1 MAGTECT
8 GRTAGMEN
16 NVKATMPEADGARA
30 APGALAS
37 TANLAVAPSRT
48 RHDPLKLNGYVA
60 FVIGICITVWT
71 CLLVMDAQDAHIR
84 NNFARDTDKV
94 AADTSARL
102 RTYFDVLL
110 SLKGLFAVTGEV
122 DREQFAR
129 FVQTLRLTERYP
141 GFRAIQFVRAVP
153 GAELAGFASDVGK
166 QLGGGPPFVVHPTFA
181 NDQHFV
187 IEFNEP
193 MTGNENAFG
202 LDLASLPSQRAAVE
216 AARDTGDIVATG
228 RTLLV
233 QDAARH
239 PGFVARAPV
248 YRQNM
253 PLGSVAQ
260 RRAAFIGVVAIVFRV
275 DDLMREVIEPS
286 LLANMAVEIVDTGD
300 AKASGANPG
309 ARPPAGA
316 AATLFDS
323 RRSGTLTLSR
333 LVTQAHLDVAQRRWL
348 VRYRALAGSR
358 YARDLTPLVL
368 IATAGLVISSLIA
381 ALLVASRRS
390 RTLAGRLRATLDQQ
404 RASLAELERQ
414 KSHVELAHGDLSSV
428 LVTLKQA
435 QASLIT
441 SEKLASLGALVA
453 GIAHE
458 LNTPIGNSLLT
469 ATALADMVTEFE
481 KKYAGGGIKRS
492 ALEAHMADTRLAC
505 DIMASSL
512 SRAAD
517 LITSFKQV
525 SVDQTSDMRRSF
537 ALCDVVRDTV
547 ATYAA
552 QLRRANCVIE
562 VDVPPLLVL
571 DSYPGGLGQVLSN
584 LINNALMHA
593 FEASAAPKIVI
604 SAREIEHGQLM
615 LNFSDDGVGMTP
627 KTLHQVFDP
636 FFTTKMGQG
645 GSGLGMNIVYNV
657 VTGMLG
663 GSIGIASTPGN
674 GTSVT
679 IMMPKDAPRQH
690 AKAA

>member
-1 MAGTECT
+1 MRNDPI
-8 GRTAGMEN
+8 RTSGY
-16 NVKATMPEADGARA
+16 
-30 APGALAS
+30 LAF
-37 TANLAVAPSRT
+37 A
-48 RHDPLKLNGYVA
+48 
-60 FVIGICITVWT
+60 IGICITVWT
-71 CLLVMDAQDAHIR
+71 CLIVVDAQDTQIR
-84 NNFARDTDKV
+84 GNFARDTEKV
-94 AADTSARL
+94 ATDTTARL
-102 RTYFDVLL
+102 RTYFDMLH
-110 SLKGLFAVTGEV
+110 SLEGLFAVTGEV
-122 DREQFAR
+122 DREQFSR
-129 FVQTLRLTERYP
+129 FVQQMRLTERYP

-153 GAELAGFASDVGK
+153 GTDLDSFAADVRKQSGAGRDGN
-166 QLGGGPPFVVHPTFA
+166 PPFVVHPA
-181 NDQHFV
+181 LQRDEHFV

-193 MTGNENAFG
+193 MKGNENAFG
-202 LDLASLPSQRAAVE
+202 LDLAGLPSQLEAVL
-216 AARDTGDIVATG
+216 AARDGGEIVATG

-233 QDAARH
+233 QDATRH
-239 PGFVARAPV
+239 PGFVARAPI

-253 PLGSVAQ
+253 PLDSVEQ

-286 LLANMAVEIVDTGD
+286 LLHHMTLHIVDTGD
-300 AKASGANPG
+300 SNSAQPLA
-309 ARPPAGA
+309 AGRDN
-316 AATLFDS
+316 TLFDS
-323 RRSGTLTLSR
+323 RQPGTRTLTKR
-333 LVTQAHLDVAQRRWL
+333 IAQGQINVAQRRWL
-348 VRYRALAGSR
+348 VQYNALAGSR
-358 YARDLTPLVL
+358 YSRNVTPLIL
-368 IATAGLVISSLIA
+368 IGIAGVVISALIA
-381 ALLVASRRS
+381 ALLVASGRS
-390 RTLAGRLRATLDQQ
+390 RTLAGQLRATLEEQ
-404 RASLAELERQ
+404 RASLAELEHQ
-414 KSHVELAHGDLSSV
+414 KAHVELAHGDLSSV

-435 QASLIT
+435 QANLIT

-469 ATALADMVTEFE
+469 ATALADMVNEFE
-481 KKYAGGGIKRS
+481 KKYADGGIKRS

-525 SVDQTSDMRRSF
+525 SVDQTSDQRRRF
-537 ALCDVVRDTV
+537 ELGAVVRDTV

-552 QLRRANCVIE
+552 QLRRANCHIE
-562 VDVPPLLVL
+562 VDVSPMLVL

-584 LINNALMHA
+584 LINNALLHA
-593 FEASAAPKIVI
+593 FEVHGAPKIVI
-604 SAREIEHGQLM
+604 SARELEQGQVM
-615 LNFSDDGVGMTP
+615 LNFTDDGVGMTP

-679 IMMPKDAPRQH
+679 IMMPKNAPNQNGAETGVGRLVS
-690 AKAA
+690 

>member
-1 MAGTECT
+1 M
-8 GRTAGMEN
+8 R
-16 NVKATMPEADGARA
+16 R
-30 APGALAS
+30 
-37 TANLAVAPSRT
+37 
-48 RHDPLKLNGYVA
+48 DPLKLNGYLA
-60 FVIGICITVWT
+60 FAIGICITIWT
-71 CLLVMDAQDAHIR
+71 CLVVMEAQDAQIR
-84 NNFARDTDKV
+84 SNFARDTDKV

-102 RTYFDVLL
+102 RTYFDMLL

-122 DREQFAR
+122 DREQFSQ
-129 FVQTLRLTERYP
+129 FVKALRLTERYP
-141 GFRAIQFVRAVP
+141 GFRAIQFARAVP
-153 GAELAGFASDVGK
+153 DRELAGFALDVGK
-166 QLGGGPPFVVHPTFA
+166 QTGGSPPFVVHPA
-181 NDQHFV
+181 LAGEQHFV

-193 MTGNENAFG
+193 MKGNEHAFG
-202 LDLASLPSQRAAVE
+202 LDLAGLPPQRAAVE
-216 AARDTGDIVATG
+216 AARDSGEIVATG

-233 QDAARH
+233 QDEASH
-239 PGFVARAPV
+239 PGFVARVPI

-253 PLGSVAQ
+253 PLESVAQ

-275 DDLMREVIEPS
+275 DELMREVIDAP
-286 LLANMAVEIVDTGD
+286 LLDHLALQITDTGD
-300 AKASGANPG
+300 AKT
-309 ARPPAGA
+309 GA
-316 AATLFDS
+316 AQPATHVNILFDS
-323 RRSGTLTLSR
+323 RRSGTRTLAR
-333 LVTQAHLDVAQRRWL
+333 HVVQGHIDVAQRRWL
-348 VRYRALAGSR
+348 VEYRAMAGSR
-358 YARDLTPLVL
+358 YSRDITPLVL
-368 IATAGLVISSLIA
+368 IACAGMVISSLIA

-390 RTLAGRLRATLDQQ
+390 RTLAGQLRATLDEQ
-404 RASLAELERQ
+404 RSSLAELERQ

-469 ATALADMVTEFE
+469 ATALADMVTAFE
-481 KKYAGGGIKRS
+481 KSYAGGGIKRS

-525 SVDQTSDMRRSF
+525 SVDQTSDMRRRF
-537 ALCDVVRDTV
+537 YLGHVVRDTV

-562 VDVPPLLVL
+562 VDVPPLLAL

-593 FEASAAPKIVI
+593 FEDSAAPKIVI
-604 SAREIEHGQLM
+604 SAREIEQGQLM

-636 FFTTKMGQG
+636 FFTTKMGKG

-679 IMMPKDAPRQH
+679 IMMPKDAPRQQV
-690 AKAA
+690 AAA

>member
-1 MAGTECT
+1 M
-8 GRTAGMEN
+8 
-16 NVKATMPEADGARA
+16 
-30 APGALAS
+30 
-37 TANLAVAPSRT
+37 
-48 RHDPLKLNGYVA
+48 RHDPIRTNGYLA
-60 FVIGICITVWT
+60 FAIGICITIWT
-71 CLLVMDAQDAHIR
+71 CLVVVDAQDTQIR
-84 NNFARDTDKV
+84 SNFARDTDKV
-94 AADTSARL
+94 ATDTTARL
-102 RTYFDVLL
+102 RTYFDMLL

-122 DREQFAR
+122 DREQFSR
-129 FVQTLRLTERYP
+129 FVQQLRLTERYP

-153 GAELAGFASDVGK
+153 DGTLASFAADVRGESGAGK
-166 QLGGGPPFVVHPTFA
+166 NGMPPFAVHPA
-181 NDQHFV
+181 VRHDEHFI

-193 MTGNENAFG
+193 MKGNESAFG

-216 AARDTGDIVATG
+216 AARDSGEIVATG

-233 QDAARH
+233 QDATRH
-239 PGFVARAPV
+239 PGFVARAPI

-253 PLGSVAQ
+253 PLDSVAQ

-275 DDLMREVIEPS
+275 DDLMQEVIEPS
-286 LLANMAVEIVDTGD
+286 LLQHMALQIIDTGD
-300 AKASGANPG
+300 VNPAQPWPANPEN
-309 ARPPAGA
+309 
-316 AATLFDS
+316 TLFDS
-323 RRSGTLTLSR
+323 REPGARMLSKR
-333 LVTQAHLDVAQRRWL
+333 VALGDINVAQRHWL
-348 VRYRALAGSR
+348 VQYSALAGSR
-358 YARDLTPLVL
+358 YSRDMAPVIL
-368 IATAGLVISSLIA
+368 IAAAGLVISSLIA

-390 RTLAGRLRATLDQQ
+390 RTLAGQLRATLDEQ
-404 RASLAELERQ
+404 RASLAELEQQ
-414 KSHVELAHGDLSSV
+414 KAHVELAHGDLSSV

-435 QASLIT
+435 QANLIT

-469 ATALADMVTEFE
+469 ATALADMVSEFE
-481 KKYAGGGIKRS
+481 KKYEGGGIKRS

-505 DIMASSL
+505 GILASSL

-525 SVDQTSDMRRSF
+525 SVDQTSDQRRRF
-537 ALCDVVRDTV
+537 ELGAVVRDTV

-584 LINNALMHA
+584 LINNALLHA
-593 FEASAAPKIVI
+593 FEPGGAARIVV
-604 SAREIEHGQLM
+604 SAREIEQGQVV
-615 LNFSDDGVGMTP
+615 LNFSDNGIGMTQ

-636 FFTTKMGQG
+636 FFTTKMGRG

-679 IMMPKDAPRQH
+679 VMLPKDAPRP
-690 AKAA
+690 AGLSAS

>member
-1 MAGTECT
+1 M
-8 GRTAGMEN
+8 R
-16 NVKATMPEADGARA
+16 R
-30 APGALAS
+30 
-37 TANLAVAPSRT
+37 
-48 RHDPLKLNGYVA
+48 DPLKLNGYLA
-60 FVIGICITVWT
+60 FAIGICITIWT
-71 CLLVMDAQDAHIR
+71 CLVVMEAQDAQIR
-84 NNFARDTDKV
+84 SNFARDTDKV

-102 RTYFDVLL
+102 RTYFDMLL

-122 DREQFAR
+122 DREQFSQ
-129 FVQTLRLTERYP
+129 FVKALRLTERYP
-141 GFRAIQFVRAVP
+141 GFRAIQFARAVP
-153 GAELAGFASDVGK
+153 DRELAGFALDVGK
-166 QLGGGPPFVVHPTFA
+166 QTGGSPPFVVHPA
-181 NDQHFV
+181 LSGEQHFV

-193 MTGNENAFG
+193 MKGNEHAFG
-202 LDLASLPSQRAAVE
+202 LDLAGLPPQRAAVE
-216 AARDTGDIVATG
+216 AARDSGEIVATG

-233 QDAARH
+233 QDEASH
-239 PGFVARAPV
+239 PGFVARVPI

-253 PLGSVAQ
+253 PLESVAQ

-275 DDLMREVIEPS
+275 DELMREVIDAP
-286 LLANMAVEIVDTGD
+286 LLDHLALQITDTGD
-300 AKASGANPG
+300 AKT
-309 ARPPAGA
+309 GA
-316 AATLFDS
+316 AQPATHVNILFDS
-323 RRSGTLTLSR
+323 RRSGTRTLAR
-333 LVTQAHLDVAQRRWL
+333 HVVQGHIDVAQRRWL
-348 VRYRALAGSR
+348 VEYRAMAGSR
-358 YARDLTPLVL
+358 YSRDITPLVL
-368 IATAGLVISSLIA
+368 IACAGMVISSLIA

-390 RTLAGRLRATLDQQ
+390 RTLAGQLRATLDEQ
-404 RASLAELERQ
+404 RAGLAELERQ

-469 ATALADMVTEFE
+469 ATALADMVTAFE
-481 KKYAGGGIKRS
+481 KSYAGGGIKRS

-525 SVDQTSDMRRSF
+525 SVDQTSDMRRRF
-537 ALCDVVRDTV
+537 YLGHVVRDTV

-562 VDVPPLLVL
+562 VDVPPLLAL

-593 FEASAAPKIVI
+593 FEDSAAPKIVI
-604 SAREIEHGQLM
+604 SAREIEQGQLM

-636 FFTTKMGQG
+636 FFTTKMGKG

-679 IMMPKDAPRQH
+679 IMMPKDAPRQQV
-690 AKAA
+690 AAA